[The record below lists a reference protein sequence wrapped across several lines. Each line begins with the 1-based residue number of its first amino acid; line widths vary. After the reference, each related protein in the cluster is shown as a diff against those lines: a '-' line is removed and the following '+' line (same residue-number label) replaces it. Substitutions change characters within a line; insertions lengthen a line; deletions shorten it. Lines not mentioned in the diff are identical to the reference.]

1 MILIALILF
10 GLLSLGS
17 MNIEFVSGV
26 NMPQIIVYAVYPGAS
41 AEQVE
46 SDVIDI
52 LEENFATLPNFSSMT
67 SNAYSSVGV
76 VQVSFADGVD
86 AYDMLDEVRNR
97 INEMSDD
104 LPSGLQGDPIALVG
118 GTDMLPI
125 FTFSV
130 EGGSDLAGTTA
141 YVNDTLVPLIT
152 QIEGVSSVSVTGGS
166 EREVVITLDTDQLA
180 AKNISPL
187 AVYQVLGYSNI
198 NIPLDMTTYEGKNS
212 SLRFDAQYKSLDEI
226 RNLTV
231 GASADGQV
239 IRLGDVAAVE
249 LAAREP
255 DTVVKNDGKNIVLVD
270 VSKRSDGN
278 TMTITSTV
286 KDILAEQE
294 ALMNGAVHFNTIGDD
309 SRTISASLSTV
320 INSGIM
326 GVIVAV
332 LVIFLILGNIQATLT
347 IAISMPL
354 SIFFTFIAMKVSG
367 ITISLM
373 SISGLVV
380 ALGAIVDG
388 SIVML
393 EQIYKHWQ
401 TKQDGRFLYTVNQ
414 SIFKGADEVGVSI
427 LGSAIT
433 TIIVFIPI
441 LFVGGLGGQIMHDVA
456 LTFMYALTAS
466 CIVALV
472 IIPYLL
478 KKLLKE
484 EDRKITDNV
493 ITRTMDKITVAYG
506 RGVSWVLKNRK
517 FVIAIS
523 VAVLVLTVWA
533 VMQLGVAFIPST
545 DNSEFYVNLYFPS
558 SNTME
563 ETEARLDEAEA
574 YIRQVIPE
582 LQTVV
587 TTTGQTS
594 GLSFNSNSSNG
605 SIRVILPPVSERSED
620 RDVHTLMN
628 ETKRVLDE
636 NMTDCEVEVLNGG
649 FDNLVSYVTGGGGY
663 GITLEGEDLSAVYAE
678 AERIKNYLLTD
689 PEVLSVAMDSSYDSY
704 SAVIQASNDLLSS
717 AGLTGYEAGT
727 TTAILFNGIDSGIF
741 TDPAT
746 GERYDIRLESDL
758 MGSEM
763 TQDVLNNLFV
773 TTQTGSTI
781 SYASLSD
788 LVVEN
793 TISQINHTDRAST
806 ISLNAAITE
815 EDSSRIRNRLYDYLD
830 QYPLADGVTMQAGGV
845 SSLIQDIMWPIIGAM
860 LIGFFLVFA
869 VMVFQ
874 FERFDQPV
882 IVMLTIPF
890 CFIGIAIGLLAF
902 GSTLNLLSMLGVITL
917 GGTAVNNGII
927 LFDYTNMT
935 MKRKRTAA
943 VQNAGITVDEDTV
956 LTGRLDYESERN
968 ILRDSIVESA
978 MNRLKSILMTTLTTM
993 MGVVPMAVASGEGS
1007 EIYASIGQAIAGGLF
1022 ATTVISLF
1030 VLPVIYYTLERRK
1043 IRKTYNKN
1051 RKSVKA
1057 MEVKV

>member
-187 AVYQVLGYSNI
+187 AVYQVLGYSNT

-493 ITRTMDKITVAYG
+493 ITRTMDKITAAYG

-594 GLSFNSNSSNG
+594 GLSFNSSSSNG

-727 TTAILFNGIDSGIF
+727 TTAILFNGMDSGIF

-874 FERFDQPV
+874 FERFDQPI

-943 VQNAGITVDEDTV
+943 VQNAGITVDDDTV

-1057 MEVKV
+1057 MEVKA

>member
-493 ITRTMDKITVAYG
+493 ITRTMDKITAAYG

-523 VAVLVLTVWA
+523 IAVLVLTVWA

-594 GLSFNSNSSNG
+594 GLSFNSSSSNG

-727 TTAILFNGIDSGIF
+727 TTAILFNGMDSGIF

-874 FERFDQPV
+874 FERFDQPI

-1057 MEVKV
+1057 MEVKA

>member
-493 ITRTMDKITVAYG
+493 ITRTMDKITAAYG

>member
-17 MNIEFVSGV
+17 MNVEFVSGV
-26 NMPQIIVYAVYPGAS
+26 NMPQIIVYAIYPGAS

-67 SNAYSSVGV
+67 SSAYPSTGV

-86 AYDMLDEVRNR
+86 AYDMIDEVRNR
-97 INEMSDD
+97 IREMADD
-104 LPSGLQGDPIALVG
+104 LPDGLQGEPTALVG
-118 GTDMLPI
+118 GTDMLPM

-130 EGGSDLAGTTA
+130 EGGGDLAGTTA
-141 YVNDTLVPLIT
+141 YVNDTLVPQIT

-180 AKNISPL
+180 AKGISPL
-187 AVYQVLGYSNI
+187 AVYQVLGYSNT

-226 RNLTV
+226 RSLTV

-239 IRLGDVAAVE
+239 IRLGDVASVE

-255 DTVVKNDGKNIVLVD
+255 DTVVKNGGKNIVLVE

-294 ALMNGAVHFNTIGDD
+294 AMMNGAVHFNTIGDD

-401 TKQDGRFLYTVNQ
+401 TKQNGRFLYTVNQ

-427 LGSAIT
+427 LGSAVT

-441 LFVGGLGGQIMHDVA
+441 LFIGGLGGQIMHDVA

-493 ITRTMDKITVAYG
+493 ITRTMDKITAAYG

-523 VAVLVLTVWA
+523 IAVLVLTVWA

-545 DNSEFYVNLYFPS
+545 DNSEFYVNLYLPS

-594 GLSFNSNSSNG
+594 GLSFNSSSSNG

-727 TTAILFNGIDSGIF
+727 TTAILFNGMDSGIF

-874 FERFDQPV
+874 FERFDQPI

-943 VQNAGITVDEDTV
+943 VQNAGITVDEDTI

-1043 IRKTYNKN
+1043 IRKAYNKS

-1057 MEVKV
+1057 MEVKA

>member
-294 ALMNGAVHFNTIGDD
+294 ALMNGAVHFNTIGND

-401 TKQDGRFLYTVNQ
+401 TKQNGRFLYTVNQ

-427 LGSAIT
+427 LGSAVT

-493 ITRTMDKITVAYG
+493 ITRTMDKITAAYG

-523 VAVLVLTVWA
+523 IAVLVLTVWA

-594 GLSFNSNSSNG
+594 GLSFNSSSSNG

-727 TTAILFNGIDSGIF
+727 TTAILFNGMDSGIF

-781 SYASLSD
+781 SYTSLSD

-874 FERFDQPV
+874 FERFDQPI

-1057 MEVKV
+1057 MEVKA

>member
-125 FTFSV
+125 FTFSI
-130 EGGSDLAGTTA
+130 EGGEDLAGTTA

-187 AVYQVLGYSNI
+187 AVYQVLGYSNT

-493 ITRTMDKITVAYG
+493 ITRTMDKITAAYG

-594 GLSFNSNSSNG
+594 GLSFNSSSSNG

-727 TTAILFNGIDSGIF
+727 TTAILFNGMDSGIF

-758 MGSEM
+758 IGSEM

-935 MKRKRTAA
+935 MKRKRIAA

-956 LTGRLDYESERN
+956 LTGHLDYESERN

-1043 IRKTYNKN
+1043 IRKTYNKD

-1057 MEVKV
+1057 MEVKA

>member
-294 ALMNGAVHFNTIGDD
+294 ALMNGAVHFNTIGND

-427 LGSAIT
+427 LGSAVT

-493 ITRTMDKITVAYG
+493 ITRTMDKITAAYG

-523 VAVLVLTVWA
+523 IAVLVLTVWA

-594 GLSFNSNSSNG
+594 GLSFNSSSSNG

-727 TTAILFNGIDSGIF
+727 TTAILFNGMDSGIF

-746 GERYDIRLESDL
+746 GERYNIRLESDL

-874 FERFDQPV
+874 FERFDQPI

-1057 MEVKV
+1057 MEVKA

>member
-104 LPSGLQGDPIALVG
+104 LPSGLQGEPIALVG

-187 AVYQVLGYSNI
+187 AVYQVLGYSNT

-401 TKQDGRFLYTVNQ
+401 TKQNGRFLYTVNQ

-427 LGSAIT
+427 LGSAVT

-493 ITRTMDKITVAYG
+493 ITRTMDKITAAYG

-574 YIRQVIPE
+574 YIRQVISE

-594 GLSFNSNSSNG
+594 GLSFNSSSSNG

-727 TTAILFNGIDSGIF
+727 TTAILFNGMDSGIF

-874 FERFDQPV
+874 FERFDQPI

-1057 MEVKV
+1057 MEVKA

>member
-187 AVYQVLGYSNI
+187 AVYQVLGYSNT

-427 LGSAIT
+427 LGSAVT

-493 ITRTMDKITVAYG
+493 ITRTMDKITAAYG

-594 GLSFNSNSSNG
+594 GLSFNSSSSNG

-727 TTAILFNGIDSGIF
+727 TTAILFNGMDSGIF

-758 MGSEM
+758 IGSEM

-956 LTGRLDYESERN
+956 LTGHLDYESERN

-1043 IRKTYNKN
+1043 IRKTYNKD

-1057 MEVKV
+1057 MEVKA